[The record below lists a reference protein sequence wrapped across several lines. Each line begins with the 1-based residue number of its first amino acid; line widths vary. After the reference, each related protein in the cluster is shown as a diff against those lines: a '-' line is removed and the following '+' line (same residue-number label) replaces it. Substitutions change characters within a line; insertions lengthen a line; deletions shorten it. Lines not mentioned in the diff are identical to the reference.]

1 MRKSLLTNMRS
12 ATVVTGVRKEAIDRR
27 ACPLITLTL
36 FPLEPE
42 SELENKAKLLGVTV
56 NDMRMVMSAP

>member
-1 MRKSLLTNMRS
+1 MRS
-12 ATVVTGVRKEAIDRR
+12 ATVVTGVRKESIDRR